1 MNENQNTAGARFG
14 LGVILVLVGG
24 LFLLKSFGIY
34 IPFSIFS
41 WYFLMFAAG
50 ILILI
55 NSQKKT
61 LGIIFTLIGGFYLFR
76 RAFGWYDIDFEAI
89 FAIAIIALGI
99 HIIFK
104 HRRSSEYNK
113 DSHGSFLKKDV
124 IDDIS
129 IFGGGAK
136 IINSENFKGGNIT
149 AIFGGSELD
158 LTNCTLAEG
167 NNVIDVLIMFGG
179 TEIRVPNSWNV
190 ILSVTPIF
198 GGFSNKIRRDPNI
211 PVDQSKTLIIKGLAM
226 FGGGEIKSKF

>member
-1 MNENQNTAGARFG
+1 MNENQNTTGARFG
-14 LGVILVLVGG
+14 LGVILILVGG
-24 LFLLKSFGIY
+24 LFLLKTFGIF

-41 WYFLMFAAG
+41 WYFIMFAAG

-61 LGIIFTLIGGFYLFR
+61 LGIILTLIGGFYLFR
-76 RAFGWYDIDFEAI
+76 RAFNWYDIDFEAI

-104 HRRSSEYNK
+104 HRRSSEYSE
-113 DSHGSFLKKDV
+113 DSHGAFLKRDI

-198 GGFSNKIRRDPNI
+198 GGFSNKIRRDPNV